1 MEEVEELLTLHNF
14 VKSAN
19 KINNGG
25 GPHFSGNLMEHSLA
39 PEFTEKHGNK
49 KRKHR
54 AMQAEILND

>member
-25 GPHFSGNLMEHSLA
+25 GPHFSGNLMEHSL
-39 PEFTEKHGNK
+39 PEFNEKHGNK
-49 KRKHR
+49 MKKVR
-54 AMQAEILND
+54 ALHAEILND